1 MEPVSPAVAGVTRG
15 VLTAPFRIHG
25 EQQQLLAEV
34 RAEVQ
39 RTVKRK
45 QVRPLTFSFLYPA
58 PLPYSTLR
66 GVDMV
71 KVPLNA
77 WHSSLATFSWNM
89 TAQSWSPSNVTR
101 KTPGFLELSPGSLL
115 STTLPK
121 RLKRGVHFC
130 DPIYFQLLQCTL
142 LSWAL
147 LYPAGHWVPPA
158 R

>member
-1 MEPVSPAVAGVTRG
+1 MEPVSPAVAGITRG
-15 VLTAPFRIHG
+15 VLTAPFCIHG

-34 RAEVQ
+34 KAEVQ

-58 PLPYSTLR
+58 PLPYSTLSR
-66 GVDMV
+66 VRYGQS
-71 KVPLNA
+71 PLNA

-115 STTLPK
+115 SMTLPK
-121 RLKRGVHFC
+121 GLREA
-130 DPIYFQLLQCTL
+130 CTAVIQFI
-142 LSWAL
+142 SDCFS
-147 LYPAGHWVPPA
+147 VPC
-158 R
+158 